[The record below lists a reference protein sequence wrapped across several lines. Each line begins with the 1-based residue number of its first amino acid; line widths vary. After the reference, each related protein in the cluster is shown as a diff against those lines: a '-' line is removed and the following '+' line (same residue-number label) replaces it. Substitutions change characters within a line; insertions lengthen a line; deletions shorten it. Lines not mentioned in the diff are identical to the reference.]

1 MPNQLKFSMPGPDF
15 GNSQNNLEWLKRH
28 WRQLIFAAVIAL
40 MAFGA
45 NYFYQ
50 SYQARTALLKP
61 VLDQIT
67 ASPTPT
73 SNEKVKGEVISTP
86 APTATNDNNQIVVT
100 AAKGNGA
107 THLARQALKEY
118 LKNKPELAQKLGAEQ
133 RIYIEDYLRK
143 HITGQ
148 PKTLNIGDQIAF
160 SNNTIQ
166 DAVNM
171 ALSLTDSQIKN
182 LSQYVPL
189 VPSLMTIWKTYTAKI
204 LLPEPVEG

>member
-1 MPNQLKFSMPGPDF
+1 MPGPDF
-15 GNSQNNLEWLKRH
+15 GNSQNNFEWLKRH
-28 WRQLIFAAVIAL
+28 WRKLIFAAVIAL
-40 MAFGA
+40 MALGA

-67 ASPTPT
+67 ASPTATPT
-73 SNEKVKGEVISTP
+73 ISKAAIVGVNEKVKGEAVSTP
-86 APTATNDNNQIVVT
+86 IPTATNNSQIVVT

-118 LKNKPELAQKLGAEQ
+118 LKDKPELAQKLGAEQ

-148 PKTLNIGDQIAF
+148 PKTLNVGDQIAF

-166 DAVNM
+166 DAINM
-171 ALSLTDSQIKN
+171 ALSLTDGQIKN
-182 LSQYVPL
+182 LSQYVSL
-189 VPSLMTIWKTYTAKI
+189 VPSLMT
-204 LLPEPVEG
+204 V